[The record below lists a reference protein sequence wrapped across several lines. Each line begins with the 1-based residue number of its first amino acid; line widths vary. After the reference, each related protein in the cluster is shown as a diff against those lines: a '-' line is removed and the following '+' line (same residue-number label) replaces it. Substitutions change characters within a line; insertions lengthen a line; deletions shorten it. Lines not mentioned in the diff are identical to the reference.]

1 MHRSTGT
8 KGHFA
13 RNREMQEASDK
24 MALYYTL
31 RWERVGWISQTPA
44 RVKWAGEVKLLDQEL
59 NTVWFCLPVRLQEK
73 EDYYISS
80 LATFL
85 FILSPNN
92 VSGGSR
98 RFPVHCVD
106 QESAS
111 QAHKVW
117 KLVFLSLI
125 IKLMWYSGVSL
136 LTHLLQYDSHC
147 LKTFSFF
154 YLRPQ
159 Q

>member
-1 MHRSTGT
+1 MDTNHDLLAQKHTTYISLRGTAVSQLSDRCTTAQAT

-31 RWERVGWISQTPA
+31 RWKRVGWISQTPA

-92 VSGGSR
+92 VSGGSW
-98 RFPVHCVD
+98 RFPVHYID

-111 QAHKVW
+111 QAYKVW
-117 KLVFLSLI
+117 NSNFC
-125 IKLMWYSGVSL
+125 
-136 LTHLLQYDSHC
+136 H
-147 LKTFSFF
+147 
-154 YLRPQ
+154 
-159 Q
+159 